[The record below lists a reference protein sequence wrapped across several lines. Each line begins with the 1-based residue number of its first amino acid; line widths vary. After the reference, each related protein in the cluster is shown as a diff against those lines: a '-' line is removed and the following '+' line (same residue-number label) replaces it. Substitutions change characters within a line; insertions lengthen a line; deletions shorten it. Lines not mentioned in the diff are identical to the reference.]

1 MNTHTYAVVGCG
13 RIAQRYVD
21 TLKPYTHI
29 QLTGAYDIDPERTRE
44 FCAKNGGKVYTSLDD
59 VLADPSVEIILN
71 LTIQQAHVEV
81 IRKSLLAGKHVHT
94 EKPMAETYA
103 DAAAL
108 VQLAEAKGLRL
119 GSSPIV
125 FLGEA
130 HQTAFKLIN
139 SGQLGKVSV
148 AYAEVNWGRIEGWHP
163 NPVPFYQVGVLY
175 DVAVYPLTVLTAL
188 FGTAR
193 RVHAHGSVL
202 LPKRKKIDGKTFH
215 LDVPDYALAHIE
227 FSNGTLVR
235 LTANFFVNGANTDQ
249 KSGIEFHGELGSL
262 ILSNWHDF
270 DSPLKF
276 GLFQEE
282 MKPVKLLK
290 EPFRGCEWAQ
300 SLVDLTDSMDKGKP
314 HRAQGAQAAHVIE
327 IISAIQSSMRNDGA
341 AVEIFSS
348 FAIPEP
354 TEWAK

>member
-1 MNTHTYAVVGCG
+1 MNNHTYAVVGCG
-13 RIAQRYVD
+13 NIAQRYAD
-21 TLKPYTHI
+21 TLQPYPH
-29 QLTGAYDIDPERTRE
+29 LKLAGAYDIDPERTRE
-44 FCAKNGGKVYTSLDD
+44 FCAKNGGKAYRSLEE

-81 IRKSLLAGKHVHT
+81 IRQSLLAGKHVHT
-94 EKPMAETYA
+94 EKPMAPTYA
-103 DAAAL
+103 EAAEL

-130 HQTAFKLIN
+130 HQTAFRLIN
-139 SGQLGKVSV
+139 SGKLGKIGV
-148 AYAEVNWGRIEGWHP
+148 AFAEVNWGRIEGWHP
-163 NPVPFYQVGVLY
+163 NPVPFYQVGVLF
-175 DVAVYPLTVLTAL
+175 DVAVYPLTVLTAV

-202 LPKRKKIDGKTFH
+202 LPERRTQGGQTFH
-215 LDVPDYALAHIE
+215 LDTPDYALAHIE

-235 LTANFFVNGANTDQ
+235 LTADFFVSGKNTDQ
-249 KSGIEFHGELGSL
+249 RPGIEFHGELGSL

-276 GLFQEE
+276 GLFGEE
-282 MKPVKLLK
+282 MKPVKLLR
-290 EPFRGCEWAQ
+290 EPFKGCEWAQ

-327 IISAIQSSMRNDGA
+327 IISAIQSSMHNDGA

-348 FAIPEP
+348 FALPEP